1 MTAPHRRVRGV
12 ADVDGVPDGVVA
24 GGDERVVDELL
35 LRDFAGGEGGG
46 ELPEPGLKLSVTAG
60 HAGLLSDSPSA
71 AFASAAWRAV
81 AARLSGPAVPSSGLA
96 VSARQSPGWASR
108 AARKAAG

>member
-81 AARLSGPAVPSSGLA
+81 AARLSGLAFRSSGLA
-96 VSARQSPGWASR
+96 ISASKFPRLAYRSAS
-108 AARKAAG
+108 K

>member
-71 AFASAAWRAV
+71 AFASAAWRAFRPNSSRHPR
-81 AARLSGPAVPSSGLA
+81 AATR
-96 VSARQSPGWASR
+96 ASR
-108 AARKAAG
+108 GQGLS